1 MHVDKNTLIA
11 LEQRYR
17 ANLINCLSG
26 FKPAILVGTQSPS
39 GDTNLAMFTNV
50 LHIGANPALL
60 GLLVRPA
67 PADTERHTLD
77 NITATGEFT
86 LNHVTTSILPAAH
99 QTSARFPRHV
109 SEFTATGLTP
119 EWRDDCK
126 APYVKEAPVKIGL
139 RLAEQQTLAINN
151 TTLVIG
157 EVQSIYLPKEILRED
172 GSVDMAK
179 GHIITSC
186 GLDSYHATAPGTRY
200 QYAKP
205 DTKATKVT

>member
-1 MHVDKNTLIA
+1 MHVDKNNLIA

-17 ANLINCLSG
+17 ANLIHCLPG
-26 FKPAILVGTQSPS
+26 FKPALLVGTQSPS

-67 PADTERHTLD
+67 PAGTERHTLD

>member
-1 MHVDKNTLIA
+1 MYVDKNTLIA

-26 FKPAILVGTQSPS
+26 FKPALLVGTQSPS

-67 PADTERHTLD
+67 PAGTERHTLD

-157 EVQSIYLPKEILRED
+157 EVQSIYLPEDILRED

-179 GHIITSC
+179 GHIIASC
-186 GLDSYHATAPGTRY
+186 GLDSYHVTAPGTRY
-200 QYAKP
+200 RYAKP
-205 DTKATKVT
+205 DTKTTKVT